1 MVEHYSKKE
10 ILVKIICIVVLIGCG
25 TVLIGIPFHALMDR
39 GASCC
44 RRGGIKR

>member
-1 MVEHYSKKE
+1 MEHYSKKE
-10 ILVKIICIVVLIGCG
+10 ILVKIICIAVLLVYG

-39 GASCC
+39 GENCC